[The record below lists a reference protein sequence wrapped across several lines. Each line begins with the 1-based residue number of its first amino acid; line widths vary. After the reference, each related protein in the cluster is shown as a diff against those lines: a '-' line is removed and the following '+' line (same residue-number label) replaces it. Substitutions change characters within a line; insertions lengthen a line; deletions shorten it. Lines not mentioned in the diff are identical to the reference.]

1 MPRTNTQKFNRD
13 QTNQLRLVRPA
24 TDRQL
29 QLRHVSTPD
38 QRASPALCAHTVRPH
53 QGDECGAL
61 EWGETPQTPPLRET
75 RYAKTLNSPFRMVI
89 FDTQSPRC
97 ARGLDNG

>member
-1 MPRTNTQKFNRD
+1 MTPPNPPLDALEWGETPQTPPLREPRNAKT
-13 QTNQLRLVRPA
+13 LR
-24 TDRQL
+24 
-29 QLRHVSTPD
+29 
-38 QRASPALCAHTVRPH
+38 
-53 QGDECGAL
+53 AL

-97 ARGLDNG
+97 ARGLDYRLSEEVRL